1 MEYVMQITGGSKDD
15 KGEGLKIIGQ
25 LWNEH
30 VGKVV
35 SGEIPRSPF
44 IRRAVERYI
53 LGKVVKPPL
62 VLIMKI

>member
-1 MEYVMQITGGSKDD
+1 MEYVTQITGGFKDD
-15 KGEGLKIIGQ
+15 KGECLKIIGQ

-35 SGEIPRSPF
+35 SGEIPSPF

-53 LGKVVKPPL
+53 LGKVVKPL
-62 VLIMKI
+62 VLII